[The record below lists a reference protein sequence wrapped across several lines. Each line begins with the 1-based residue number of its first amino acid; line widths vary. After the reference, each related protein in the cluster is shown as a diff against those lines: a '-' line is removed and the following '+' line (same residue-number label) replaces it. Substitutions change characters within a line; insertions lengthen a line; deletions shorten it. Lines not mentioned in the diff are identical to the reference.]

1 MEIRTFKTFEFKL
14 TPTEKDSMEEVSEKM
29 KELAAF
35 MEKEEIWSFVKE
47 DTGELFEADEVMR
60 VRGLLNGL
68 LEGGKWEILS

>member
-1 MEIRTFKTFEFKL
+1 MEIRTFKTFEFKV

-35 MEKEEIWSFVKE
+35 MEKEEIRSFIKTE
-47 DTGELFEADEVMR
+47 TGEVFGADEVMR

-68 LEGGKWEILS
+68 LEGGKWEIFN